1 MTQEEKRQEV
11 VNEALPYIV
20 GTDVGDGRKTTAEV
34 ALMIGFDKGV
44 EWAKQQ
50 LREKLKDVNEFCS
63 ENLEIGTI
71 LVNITENQN

>member
-20 GTDVGDGRKTTAEV
+20 GTDVGDGRKATAEV

-44 EWAKQQ
+44 EWVKHQ
-50 LREKLKDVNEFCS
+50 LREKLKGVNEFCS
-63 ENLEIGTI
+63 ETLEISTI
-71 LVNITENQN
+71 LGNTVENKN